1 MSNIFIGDFPD
12 VREGGVNYIT
22 WVLQALL
29 WLALAQSPIEFL
41 AAVRDVMGSIPR
53 AVPSEKERNFLCPTN
68 N

>member
-1 MSNIFIGDFPD
+1 M
-12 VREGGVNYIT
+12 REGGVNYIP

-29 WLALAQSPIEFL
+29 SLALAQSSIEFL

-53 AVPSEKERNFLCPTN
+53 AVPPEKERNFLCPTN

>member
-29 WLALAQSPIEFL
+29 WLALAQSSIEFL
-41 AAVRDVMGSIPR
+41 AAVRDVMGSR